1 MARYEHTIACLHG
14 GMGGSRLAGTRA
26 GHAQAATDRGALFVS
41 ETWQKHRSA
50 RGGRSSTLMSSWTVC
65 SLPLSGSAVH
75 PPPPLLCRAYPVLHP
90 LRIGMHMHQHT
101 QLQVSGRNSYSSSSS
116 THKQRSDHC
125 YPRPLT
131 PALPLTPLLQPP
143 LPPLC
148 YYTTTS
154 LSPGPPTN
162 CHYVYCPTVNNKYMP
177 PLSTPPHLPLPLI
190 LLATC
195 HRWTTTI
202 LLPLSCPPPTP
213 AAHHQHP
220 VPIVSTYPA
229 RSHLPTTDNTYDTA
243 PAPSNQTALQQPQRP
258 ADNTKERQVSAVLR
272 ASSGYRG
279 SDTALL
285 VLTS

>member
-131 PALPLTPLLQPP
+131 PALPLTPLLQPTP
-143 LPPLC
+143 ATTMLLHYDIAITGSTNQLPLRQLPHCKQQVHATTVNSSPPAPTPDTTCHLPPLD
-148 YYTTTS
+148 YYYFATTE
-154 LSPGPPTN
+154 LPT
-162 CHYVYCPTVNNKYMP
+162 
-177 PLSTPPHLPLPLI
+177 
-190 LLATC
+190 TC
-195 HRWTTTI
+195 ASR
-202 LLPLSCPPPTP
+202 PPPTS
-213 AAHHQHP
+213 
-220 VPIVSTYPA
+220 STH
-229 RSHLPTTDNTYDTA
+229 RIHLPCKEP
-243 PAPSNQTALQQPQRP
+243 PA
-258 ADNTKERQVSAVLR
+258 
-272 ASSGYRG
+272 YY
-279 SDTALL
+279 
-285 VLTS
+285 

>member
-1 MARYEHTIACLHG
+1 MPAWWHGRLTVGGHQGRPCPGCYGPWCAVCERNMAEASICQGGTVQHTDEL
-14 GMGGSRLAGTRA
+14 MDRLQPA
-26 GHAQAATDRGALFVS
+26 
-41 ETWQKHRSA
+41 
-50 RGGRSSTLMSSWTVC
+50 
-65 SLPLSGSAVH
+65 LSGSAVH

-90 LRIGMHMHQHT
+90 LRIGMHMHQHP
-101 QLQVSGRNSYSSSSS
+101 QLQVSSQNSYSSSSS
-116 THKQRSDHC
+116 THKLLSNGPSDHC

-131 PALPLTPLLQPP
+131 SALPLHPYFNLPLPLLS
-143 LPPLC
+143 

-162 CHYVYCPTVNNKYMP
+162 CHYVYCPTVNSKYMAP
-177 PLSTPPHLPLPLI
+177 PSTAPPHLPLPLI
-190 LLATC
+190 LLTAC

-202 LLPLSCPPPTP
+202 SLPLSRPPPMP
-213 AAHHQHP
+213 AAHHQPAEHP
-220 VPIVSTYPA
+220 VPIVPTCPA
-229 RSHLPTTDNTYDTA
+229 RRHPPTNNYSDMA
-243 PAPSNQTALQQPQRP
+243 PAPSHQTALQQPQRP